1 MPQIIKKTALKLL
14 KGNETVFNKTQM
26 GQLRKAVTQKAKQ
39 KIISEVQK
47 KRPKM
52 PRAVYKQKLPDLTAK
67 KTKAKPTRRARK

>member
-26 GQLRKAVTQKAKQ
+26 GRLRKAVSQKAKQ
-39 KIISEVQK
+39 KIIAEVQK

-52 PRAVYKQKLPDLTAK
+52 PRAVYKQKLPDLTLRTSK
-67 KTKAKPTRRARK
+67 KTKAKSNK

>member
-52 PRAVYKQKLPDLTAK
+52 PRAVYKQKAPDLTLRTSK
-67 KTKAKPTRRARK
+67 KTKAKSKK

>member
-52 PRAVYKQKLPDLTAK
+52 PRAVYKQKLPDLTVK
-67 KTKAKPTRRARK
+67 KPTRRNHK